1 MKIQPFLMPDEE
13 GNTHEVV
20 VRWKAQGEE
29 PFNKPIF
36 EGALKECEEYIKTC
50 QTNKEGDEQ

>member
-1 MKIQPFLMPDEE
+1 MVIQQTIF
-13 GNTHEVV
+13 GSYEVV

-50 QTNKEGDEQ
+50 QTNKEGDT